1 MSIINVVDINLS
13 PCIIGLEF
21 GAWVAACRPDPAR
34 SLRQREGLCRL
45 PLSASRQKG
54 EVGGKEERDA
64 FSSPASPP
72 PRRAHAAV
80 GRALSFNICTQHY
93 VPTPF

>member
-34 SLRQREGLCRL
+34 SIRQREGLCRL
-45 PLSASRQKG
+45 PLSATCN
-54 EVGGKEERDA
+54 
-64 FSSPASPP
+64 PP
-72 PRRAHAAV
+72 PSRP
-80 GRALSFNICTQHY
+80 SDQTINSSS
-93 VPTPF
+93 